1 MKTLRLAL
9 ILLAALAVN
18 SLAGGEYFTQNLSEL
33 PAPAQA
39 LLSEHFKDLKLAI
52 IKVDEELFSKSF
64 DVKYQDGT
72 EVEFDK
78 KGNLT
83 EVKVPSGEV
92 PAALIPQEIK
102 AMAES
107 MYPGQKIVKFEKD
120 DDGEYEVEL
129 ANRAEL
135 KFDKK
140 LRLRKYK

>member
-1 MKTLRLAL
+1 MKTFRFAL
-9 ILLAALAVN
+9 MFLAALAVN
-18 SLAGGEYFTQNLSEL
+18 AFAGDDYFTQKLEEL

-39 LLSEHFKDLKLAI
+39 LLAEHFKDLKLAI
-52 IKVDEELFSKSF
+52 IKVDDDFFSKTF

-83 EVKVPSGEV
+83 EVKVPAGEV
-92 PAALIPQEIK
+92 PAALVPQEIK
-102 AMAES
+102 AMVES

-120 DDGEYEVEL
+120 DGEYEVEL
-129 ANRAEL
+129 ANKAEL

>member
-1 MKTLRLAL
+1 MKTLRFAL
-9 ILLAALAVN
+9 MLFAALAVN
-18 SLAGGEYFTQNLSEL
+18 AFAGDDYFTQKLEEL

-39 LLSEHFKDLKLAI
+39 LLAEHFKDLKLAI
-52 IKVDEELFSKSF
+52 IKVDNDFFSKTF

-83 EVKVPSGEV
+83 EVKVPAGEV
-92 PAALIPQEIK
+92 PTALVPQEIK
-102 AMAES
+102 AMVES

-120 DDGEYEVEL
+120 DGEYEVEL
-129 ANRAEL
+129 ANKAEL

>member
-1 MKTLRLAL
+1 MKALRLAL
-9 ILLAALAVN
+9 LLLAALAAN
-18 SLAGGEYFTQNLSEL
+18 AFAGNDYFTQNLQEL

-39 LLSEHFKDLKLAI
+39 LLAEHFKGLKLTI
-52 IKVDEELFSKSF
+52 IKVDNDFFGKAFE
-64 DVKYQDGT
+64 VKYEDGT

-92 PAALIPQEIK
+92 PAALIPPELR

-107 MYPGQKIVKFEKD
+107 LYPGQKIVKFEKD
-120 DDGEYEVEL
+120 DGEYELEL
-129 ANRAEL
+129 ANKAEL

-140 LRLRKYK
+140 LRLRKAK